1 MAEEER
7 GTGYLSDFTPGNYKQ
22 PNAPVTIQQGKN
34 EQDLMQK
41 LLDIKKQV
49 TIPLRYTLM
58 GWTQNIK
65 GEWQQPEGDYQQL
78 MNQVGINW
86 AVQFVESYCS
96 VEYLISN
103 YNDEWLRYVMR
114 SIVREIAR
122 VLCARAK
129 DFDLNKVHIWQV
141 GKMIEHKI
149 LSLLLGA
156 LNDGFRRWIGENRSI
171 QEIKQVYTEGN
182 QRSPGIISRMFNRNK
197 GVSI

>member
-1 MAEEER
+1 MEEQ
-7 GTGYLSDFTPGNYKQ
+7 GTGYLNDFQPGNFTQSNQ
-22 PNAPVTIQQGKN
+22 PISIQQGKN

-65 GEWQQPEGDYQQL
+65 GEWVEPEGTYQKL

-103 YNDEWLRYVMR
+103 YNDEWLKYVMR
-114 SIVREIAR
+114 SITREVAR
-122 VLCARAK
+122 VLSARAI

-141 GKMIEHKI
+141 AKMVEHKI

-171 QEIKQVYTEGN
+171 QEIKQVYSEGS
-182 QRSPGIISRMFNRNK
+182 QQSGGLISKIFKRNK

>member
-1 MAEEER
+1 MIEQPQ
-7 GTGYLSDFTPGNYKQ
+7 GTGYLQDFQPGNYQQ
-22 PNAPVTIQQGKN
+22 PNSAVAIQQHKS

-49 TIPLRYTLM
+49 TIPLRYTLK

-65 GEWQQPEGDYQQL
+65 GEWVEPEGDYIPL
-78 MNQVGINW
+78 MNQAGINW

-114 SIVREIAR
+114 SIVREIGR
-122 VLCARAK
+122 VLCARSS
-129 DFDLNKVHIWQV
+129 DFNLDKVHIWQV

-156 LNDGFRRWIGENRSI
+156 LNDGFRRWIGENRNI
-171 QEIKQVYTEGN
+171 QEIKQVYTEGQQ
-182 QRSPGIISRMFNRNK
+182 QRGGLISRMFKGNK
-197 GVSI
+197 GVNV